1 MRSVC
6 NPVLHYTCFDKSVCK
21 QTSGNNNKM
30 AGKYAVRISR

>member
-6 NPVLHYTCFDKSVCK
+6 NPVLYYTCFDKSVSK